1 MAALSLFSG
10 CGGDTLGMH
19 NAGLDVKWYSEI
31 NPSFQKTHEANF
43 PNSKC
48 IGGDITKI
56 PDEKFKELKG
66 KVKVIFA
73 GFPCQSFS
81 HAGKK
86 RADDTRGQLYLDF
99 VRATRHVEPDFIIG
113 ENVKGLLSRTTS
125 DGKPFIEV
133 IEQAFKDIGYTCEH
147 KLFPV
152 VNYGVPQQRERLIIV
167 GWKDPNYVHKWPDE
181 VNVDISLKNI
191 LEFSMDGVIEV
202 PKELVDMAQVD
213 EESILKSDE
222 THDTPE
228 IKSRKLVMKAIETT
242 DPSTFKKLLKQS
254 IHVLDDVHPY
264 LVDRVSQ
271 RDLEYNGKK
280 VGTYGFSFGKRVS
293 PIHCE
298 IVDITKPSK
307 TIISTYDHQP
317 RLFVAQKLDEKYY
330 LRPYTVNELKQIQGF
345 PKDYVMEG
353 SQKDQVVQL
362 GNAVP
367 PPLIQ
372 KIVELVIQ
380 ER

>member
-31 NPSFQKTHEANF
+31 KKPFQKTHESNF
-43 PNSKC
+43 PGSEC
-48 IGGDITKI
+48 IGGDVTKI
-56 PDEKFKELKG
+56 PDEKFQELKG

-99 VRATRHVEPDFIIG
+99 VRATKNIEPDFIIG
-113 ENVKGLLSRTTS
+113 ENVKGLLSRKTS
-125 DGKPFIEV
+125 EGKPFIEV
-133 IEQAFKDIGYTCEH
+133 IEKAFKDIGYTCEH

-152 VNYGVPQQRERLIIV
+152 VKYGVSQQRERLIIV

-181 VNVDISLKNI
+181 VDVDVSLKNI
-191 LEFSMDGVIEV
+191 LEFSMEGTIKV
-202 PKELVDMAQVD
+202 PKELIKNAKVA
-213 EESILKSDE
+213 EESILVGEGKPI
-222 THDTPE
+222 DT
-228 IKSRKLVMKAIETT
+228 
-242 DPSTFKKLLKQS
+242 
-254 IHVLDDVHPY
+254 VHPY
-264 LVDRVSQ
+264 LKDRVEK

-280 VGTYGFSFGKRVS
+280 VGKYGFSFGKRIS

-317 RLFVAQKLDEKYY
+317 RLFVAQRVDKNYY
-330 LRPYTVNELKQIQGF
+330 LRPYTINELKQIQGF

-353 SQKDQVVQL
+353 TWKDQVVQL

-372 KIVELVIQ
+372 KVVESMIR
-380 ER
+380 ERT

>member
-1 MAALSLFSG
+1 MSALSLFSG
-10 CGGDTLGMH
+10 CGGDTLGMK
-19 NAGLDVKWYSEI
+19 NAGLGVKWYSEI
-31 NPSFQKTHEANF
+31 KKPFCKTHESNF
-43 PNSKC
+43 PDSVC
-48 IGGDITKI
+48 IGTDITKI
-56 PDEKFKELKG
+56 PDEKFEELKG

-99 VRATRHVEPDFIIG
+99 VRATKCIEPDFIIG
-113 ENVKGLLSRTTS
+113 ENVKGLLSRKTS
-125 DGKPFIEV
+125 TGENFIDV
-133 IEQAFKDIGYTCEH
+133 IERAFKDIGYTCEH
-147 KLFPV
+147 KLFPIV
-152 VNYGVPQQRERLIIV
+152 KYGVPQKRERLIIV

-181 VNVDISLKNI
+181 ASVDVSLRNI
-191 LEFSMDGVIEV
+191 LEFSMDGTIEV
-202 PKELVDMAQVD
+202 PKDLIENAGVTED
-213 EESILKSDE
+213 SILIGQGE
-222 THDTPE
+222 PYG
-228 IKSRKLVMKAIETT
+228 V
-242 DPSTFKKLLKQS
+242 
-254 IHVLDDVHPY
+254 VHPY
-264 LVDRVSQ
+264 LVDRCKQ
-271 RDLEYNGKK
+271 RNLEYNGKR
-280 VGTYGFSFGKRVS
+280 VGEYGFSFGKRVS

-298 IVDITKPSK
+298 IVDIKMPSK

-317 RLFVAQKLDEKYY
+317 RLFVAQRVGKKYY

-372 KIVELVIQ
+372 KIVESISH
-380 ER
+380 

>member
-1 MAALSLFSG
+1 MSALSLFSG
-10 CGGDTLGMH
+10 CGGDTLGMK

-56 PDEKFKELKG
+56 PNEKFKELKG

-99 VRATRHVEPDFIIG
+99 VRATKNIEPDFIIG
-113 ENVKGLLSRTTS
+113 ENVKGLLSRKTS
-125 DGKPFIEV
+125 TGENFIDV
-133 IEQAFKDIGYTCEH
+133 IEKAFKDIGYTCEY

-152 VNYGVPQQRERLIIV
+152 VKYGVPQQRERLIIV

-181 VNVDISLKNI
+181 LDVDVSLKNI
-191 LEFSMDGVIEV
+191 LEFNMEGTIKV
-202 PKELVDMAQVD
+202 PKELITKAGVK
-213 EESILKSDE
+213 EESILKGDVTHEQSD
-222 THDTPE
+222 T
-228 IKSRKLVMKAIETT
+228 KSRKLAMDAVNSPDPATYKA
-242 DPSTFKKLLKQS
+242 LLKQA
-254 IHVLDDVHPY
+254 INALDDSVHPY
-264 LVDRVSQ
+264 LIDRVKQ

-280 VGTYGFSFGKRVS
+280 VGKYGFSFGKRVS

-298 IVDITKPSK
+298 IVDITMPSK

-317 RLFVAQKLDEKYY
+317 RLFVAQKVKNAYY
-330 LRPYTVNELKQIQGF
+330 LRPYTVDELKQIQGF

-353 SQKDQVVQL
+353 SWKDQVVQL

-372 KIVELVIQ
+372 RIVESISP
-380 ER
+380 

>member
-31 NPSFQKTHEANF
+31 KRPFQKTHESNF
-43 PNSKC
+43 PKSEC

-56 PDEKFKELKG
+56 PNEKFKELKG

-99 VRATRHVEPDFIIG
+99 VRATKHIEPDFIIG
-113 ENVKGLLSRTTS
+113 ENVKGLLSRKTS
-125 DGKPFIEV
+125 EGKNFIDV
-133 IEQAFKDIGYTCEH
+133 IENAFKDIGYKCEH

-152 VNYGVPQQRERLIIV
+152 VKYGVPQKRERLIIV
-167 GWKDPNYVHKWPDE
+167 GWKNPNYVHKWPDE
-181 VNVDISLKNI
+181 LDVDVSLKNI
-191 LEFSMDGVIEV
+191 LEFSMDGTIEV
-202 PKELVDMAQVD
+202 PKDLIETAGV
-213 EESILKSDE
+213 EEDSILVGE
-222 THDTPE
+222 GE
-228 IKSRKLVMKAIETT
+228 
-242 DPSTFKKLLKQS
+242 PSGT
-254 IHVLDDVHPY
+254 VHPY
-264 LVDRVSQ
+264 LTDRVSK
-271 RDLEYNGKK
+271 RDLSYGGKE
-280 VGTYGFSFGKRVS
+280 VGKYGFSFGKRVS
-293 PIHCE
+293 PVHCE
-298 IVDITKPSK
+298 IVDIKMPSK

-317 RLFVAQKLDEKYY
+317 RLFVAQRVGEKYY

-353 SQKDQVVQL
+353 SWKDQVVQL

-372 KIVELVIQ
+372 RIVQSLSP
-380 ER
+380 

>member
-1 MAALSLFSG
+1 MSALSLFSG
-10 CGGDTLGMH
+10 CGGDTLGMK

-56 PDEKFKELKG
+56 PNEKFKELKG

-99 VRATRHVEPDFIIG
+99 VRATKNIEPDFIIG
-113 ENVKGLLSRTTS
+113 ENVKGLLSRKTS
-125 DGKPFIEV
+125 TGENFIDV
-133 IEQAFKDIGYTCEH
+133 IEKAFKDIGYTCEY

-152 VNYGVPQQRERLIIV
+152 VKYGVPQQRERLIIV

-181 VNVDISLKNI
+181 LDVDVSLKNI
-191 LEFSMDGVIEV
+191 LEFNMEGTIKV
-202 PKELVDMAQVD
+202 PKELITKAGVK
-213 EESILKSDE
+213 EESILKGDVTHEQSDA
-222 THDTPE
+222 
-228 IKSRKLVMKAIETT
+228 KSRKLAMEAVNSPDPATYKA
-242 DPSTFKKLLKQS
+242 LLKQA
-254 IHVLDDVHPY
+254 INALDDSVHPY
-264 LVDRVSQ
+264 LIDRVKQ

-280 VGTYGFSFGKRVS
+280 VGKYGFSFGKRVS

-298 IVDITKPSK
+298 IVDITMPSK

-317 RLFVAQKLDEKYY
+317 RLFVAQKVKDAYY
-330 LRPYTVNELKQIQGF
+330 LRPYTVDELKQIQGF
-345 PKDYVMEG
+345 PKDYVMQG
-353 SQKDQVVQL
+353 SWKDQVVQL

-372 KIVELVIQ
+372 RIVESISP
-380 ER
+380 